1 MPSNGLK
8 SAGDYSIIQRATI
21 KSYRWSYMK
30 KLMIKDIARLAGVS
44 ESTVSKAV
52 NNYND
57 IPEKTRAKIQ
67 KIIKDNNYYPS
78 RSAQILR
85 KGRND
90 NIAFMSGRIASH
102 FTVEILS
109 AIERNT
115 FGSGKYVHNII
126 PYSTNYNRKILDE
139 IFRKILYGRE
149 VSAIVAL
156 AMNPDPGIL
165 LKYKKAKIPVI
176 LMENFMK
183 NAHSVNLDNRK
194 GGFMA
199 AEYLIKNG
207 RKNIGLIC
215 GGLKM
220 GSKYGFSYAATER
233 KAGFDEALELH
244 GIKRDGQYLELVSDY
259 TIAEGM
265 MLFDKIIEKGRKFD
279 AIFCASG
286 DMTALG
292 IMENAKKYGMK
303 IPEDL
308 AVIGFDGA
316 MSSAYLNPPLTT
328 VRQPMEKLGGEVF
341 NMAVAA
347 IEGKLKSFKHVLVDP
362 ELIVRKSA

>member
-1 MPSNGLK
+1 
-8 SAGDYSIIQRATI
+8 
-21 KSYRWSYMK
+21 MK

-44 ESTVSKAV
+44 ESTVSKTI
-52 NNYND
+52 NNYDD
-57 IPEKTRAKIQ
+57 IPERTRVKIQ
-67 KIIKDNNYYPS
+67 KIIKDHNYYPS
-78 RSAQILR
+78 RSAQMLR

-90 NIAFMSGRIASH
+90 KIAFMSGRIASH

-115 FGSGKYVHNII
+115 FGTGKYVHNII
-126 PYSTNYNRKILDE
+126 PYSTNYNRRILDE
-139 IFRKILYGRE
+139 IFKKILYGRE
-149 VSAIVAL
+149 VSAIIAL

-165 LKYKKAKIPVI
+165 LKYKEANIPLI
-176 LMENFMK
+176 LIENFMK
-183 NAHSVNLDNRK
+183 NAHSVNTDNRK

-207 RKNIGLIC
+207 RKKIGLIC

-220 GSKYGFSYAATER
+220 GSRCGFSYAAAER
-233 KAGFDEALELH
+233 KAGFDEALEMY
-244 GIKRDGQYLELVSDY
+244 GIKKDRQYLELVSDY

-265 MLFDKIIEKGRKFD
+265 KLFDKFIKKSSKFD
-279 AIFCASG
+279 AVFCASG

-292 IMENAKKYGMK
+292 LMESAKKHGLS
-303 IPEDL
+303 IPGDL
-308 AVIGFDGA
+308 AVIGFDDA

-328 VRQPMEKLGGEVF
+328 VRQPMEKFGDEVF

-347 IEGKLKSFKHVLVDP
+347 IEGKLKPFKHILIEP
-362 ELIVRKSA
+362 EFIIRQSA

>member
-1 MPSNGLK
+1 
-8 SAGDYSIIQRATI
+8 
-21 KSYRWSYMK
+21 
-30 KLMIKDIARLAGVS
+30 MIKDIARLAGVS
-44 ESTVSKAV
+44 ESTVSKTI
-52 NNYND
+52 NNYDD
-57 IPEKTRAKIQ
+57 IPEKTRVKIQ

-78 RSAQILR
+78 RSAQMLR
-85 KGRND
+85 KGKND

-126 PYSTNYNRKILDE
+126 PYSTNYDRKILDE

-156 AMNPDPGIL
+156 AMNPDPEIL
-165 LKYKKAKIPVI
+165 FKYKEAKIPLI
-176 LMENFMK
+176 LIENFMK

-207 RKNIGLIC
+207 RKKIGLIC
-215 GGLKM
+215 GGLEM
-220 GSKYGFSYAATER
+220 ESKYGYSYAAAER
-233 KAGFDEALELH
+233 KAGFDEALKLY
-244 GIKRDGQYLELVSDY
+244 GIKKDSQYMELVSDY
-259 TIAEGM
+259 SIAEGM
-265 MLFDKIIEKGRKFD
+265 KLFDRFRAKRAKYD

-292 IMENAKKYGMK
+292 VMENAKKHGMK

-308 AVIGFDGA
+308 AVIGFDDA

-328 VRQPMEKLGGEVF
+328 VRQPMEKLGDEVF

-347 IEGKLKSFKHVLVDP
+347 IEGKLKSFKHVLIEP
-362 ELIVRKSA
+362 EFIVRKSA

>member
-1 MPSNGLK
+1 
-8 SAGDYSIIQRATI
+8 
-21 KSYRWSYMK
+21 MK

-44 ESTVSKAV
+44 ESTVSKAI
-52 NNYND
+52 NNYDD
-57 IPEKTRAKIQ
+57 IPERTRAKIQ
-67 KIIKDNNYYPS
+67 KIIKEHNYYPS
-78 RSAQILR
+78 RSAQMLR

-115 FGSGKYVHNII
+115 FGTGKYVHNII
-126 PYSTNYNRKILDE
+126 PYSTNYNRRILDE
-139 IFRKILYGRE
+139 IFKKILYGRE

-165 LKYKKAKIPVI
+165 LKYKEAKIPLI

-183 NAHSVNLDNRK
+183 NAHSVNTDNRK

-199 AEYLIKNG
+199 AEYLIKSG
-207 RKNIGLIC
+207 RKKIGLIC
-215 GGLKM
+215 GGLKT
-220 GSKYGFSYAATER
+220 GSKYGFSYAAAER

-244 GIKRDGQYLELVSDY
+244 GIKHESQYLELVSNYNID
-259 TIAEGM
+259 EGM
-265 MLFDKIIEKGRKFD
+265 KLFDKFIEKRIKLD

-292 IMENAKKYGMK
+292 VMESAKKHGLS
-303 IPEDL
+303 IPGDL
-308 AVIGFDGA
+308 AVIGFDDA

-328 VRQPMEKLGGEVF
+328 VRQPMEKLGDEVF

-347 IEGKLKSFKHVLVDP
+347 IEGKLKSFKHVLVEP
-362 ELIVRKSA
+362 EFIIRKSA